1 MLGNPYQHGAGTCR
15 AKQSIH
21 CLDVRIWCYPQA
33 TTEFGEVVAREHDQ
47 KAGVNSVT
55 GASKISSPPVTF
67 YQYPVLFYTSVNNKI
82 STDKTRLKQQDTC

>member
-1 MLGNPYQHGAGTCR
+1 MLGNPYQRGAGTCR
-15 AKQSIH
+15 AKQSVH

-55 GASKISSPPVTF
+55 GAQRSPLLQSHFIST
-67 YQYPVLFYTSVNNKI
+67 LFYS
-82 STDKTRLKQQDTC
+82 TRL